1 MAKILIVAE
10 TLGGELHP
18 TTGKA
23 VTCAAQ
29 IGGDIDIAV
38 FTTEKGAAADAAG
51 QIEGVSKV
59 LQVSN
64 PANESILAATLAPQV
79 VALAEGYTH
88 VLAANTT
95 TGKDIM
101 PRVAALMG
109 LPQVTDIMAVHGERE
124 FDRPIYAG
132 NAVNRV
138 KAGGD
143 HTIIG
148 TVRTASFATA
158 ANGGSAAVEEASVS
172 VDLPSHTRLVG
183 QETGGGDRPDLQ
195 TAGKVVSGGRGVGSG
210 ENFSVIFSLAD
221 KLGAGCGAS
230 RAAVDSGFVPND
242 MQVGQTGK
250 IIAPELYIAVGI
262 SGAIQHLAGIKD
274 AGTIVAINT
283 DENAPIFEVADLG
296 LVGDLFKVCPELEAA
311 L

>member
-1 MAKILIVAE
+1 MAKILIIAE
-10 TLGGELHP
+10 SIAGELHP

-29 IGGDIDIAV
+29 IGGEIDIAV
-38 FTTEKGAAADAAG
+38 FSTEKGAAATAAG
-51 QIEGVSKV
+51 QFEGVSKV

-64 PANESILAATLAPQV
+64 AANDHALAATMAPQI
-79 VALAEGYTH
+79 VAMADGYSH
-88 VLAANTT
+88 ILAANTT
-95 TGKDIM
+95 TGKDIL
-101 PRVAALMG
+101 PRVAALLG
-109 LPQVTDIMAVHGERE
+109 LPQISDIMAVHGERE

-132 NAVNRV
+132 NAVTRV

-158 ANGGSAAVEEASVS
+158 AGGNSAAVEDASVS
-172 VDLPSHTRLVG
+172 ADLPSHTKLVG
-183 QETGGGDRPDLQ
+183 QTTGGGDRPDLQ
-195 TAGKVVSGGRGVGSG
+195 TAGKVVSGGRGVGSA

-250 IIAPELYIAVGI
+250 IIAPELYVAIGI

-296 LVGDLFKVCPELEAA
+296 LVGDLFKVCPEIEAA

>member
-1 MAKILIVAE
+1 MAKILIIAE
-10 TLGGELHP
+10 TNGTELHP

-29 IGGDIDIAV
+29 IGGEIDIAV
-38 FTTEKGAAADAAG
+38 FTEAQGEAAEAAG
-51 QIEGVSKV
+51 QIEGVNKV
-59 LQVSN
+59 LQVSHAEN
-64 PANESILAATLAPQV
+64 GAIRAATLAPQI
-79 VALAEGYTH
+79 VAIAEGYTH
-88 VLAANTT
+88 ILAANTT

-101 PRVAALMG
+101 PRVAAL
-109 LPQVTDIMAVHGERE
+109 LSVPQVTDIMAVHGERE

-132 NAVNRV
+132 NAVTRV

-143 HTIIG
+143 HVIVG
-148 TVRTASFATA
+148 TVRTASFSTTGA
-158 ANGGSAAVEEASVS
+158 GGSAAVEAAA
-172 VDLPSHTRLVG
+172 VDVELPGHTRLVG

-195 TAGKVVSGGRGVGSG
+195 TATKVVSGGRGVGSG

-250 IIAPELYIAVGI
+250 IIAPELYVAVGI

-296 LVGDLFKVCPELEAA
+296 LIGDLFKVCPELEAA